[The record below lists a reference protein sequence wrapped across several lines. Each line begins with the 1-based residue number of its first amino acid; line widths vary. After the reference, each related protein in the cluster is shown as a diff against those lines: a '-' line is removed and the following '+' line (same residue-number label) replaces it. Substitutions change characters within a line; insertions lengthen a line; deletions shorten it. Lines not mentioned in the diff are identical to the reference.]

1 MSTKK
6 IIKSYLQDI
15 KKLRKF
21 DKHYYDLS
29 KPIVDDNEYDKLKKK
44 ISDLEKKNIFLKKKN
59 ISPSKIVGFRPSKNF
74 SKSKHRTRMLSLSN
88 AFGRDDLLNFEK
100 N

>member
-44 ISDLEKKNIFLKKKN
+44 ISDLEKKHIFLKKKKY
-59 ISPSKIVGFRPSKNF
+59 ITFKN
-74 SKSKHRTRMLSLSN
+74 SWL
-88 AFGRDDLLNFEK
+88 
-100 N
+100 